1 MGGVL
6 AVGLFALIAAGACV
20 STAPAQPSAASKLD
34 TCTSSATSASM
45 TPASEGDTAC
55 PETSARPRE
64 NVAALGHVRASANLD
79 SAFLAIDG
87 DTDQYW
93 NAYHYPIQW
102 FSISFDDLYLTERIQ
117 MVVSQAPAG
126 PTTHELWLGNGSGTR
141 TLYKRFTD
149 VYTEDGQTLEVDI
162 DPPAPINEVL
172 LLTLRG
178 PSWVAWR
185 EVRVLGKPTANLPE
199 VEEEPF
205 WKLNKISGGL
215 EKPVHVTHAG
225 DGSGRIFVVEHPG
238 RIRIVKD
245 GIVADTPF
253 LDISDRVMCCG
264 EVGLVGLA
272 FPPTYA
278 DSQQFYV
285 GYTNFDG
292 ATTVSRFAA
301 TGDPDRA
308 DPDSE
313 EVLLTIGQPRDNH
326 NGGHLAFGPKDGY
339 LYIGS
344 GDGGEIGV
352 LVTTGQE
359 PDSLL
364 GKILRIDVES
374 NVKPYSIPPG
384 NPFSQSAGHRGEI
397 WALGIR
403 NPWGF
408 AFDSETGDLYIP
420 DVGETRLEEI
430 NYQPASSVG
439 AENYG
444 WSEME
449 GNRCFSSL
457 DSGCNADG
465 LTLPVAVYDHSQGCA
480 IVGGAVYRGKMN
492 AQLQGAFLY
501 ADFCSGRVWGLKRLG
516 ADSRESGQDACQSKL
531 LLQAESAVPV
541 SKIGQDEEGNLYAIG
556 YIVGA
561 IFEITEK

>member
-20 STAPAQPSAASKLD
+20 SATPAQPSAVSKSE
-34 TCTSSATSASM
+34 TCMSCATSASM

-55 PETSARPRE
+55 PETSARLRE
-64 NVAALGHVRASANLD
+64 NVAALGHVRASANLN

-87 DTDQYW
+87 DEDQFW
-93 NAYHYPIQW
+93 NANHYPMQW
-102 FSISFDDLYLTERIQ
+102 FAVSFDDLYLTERIE
-117 MVVSQAPAG
+117 MVVPQTPAG
-126 PTTHELWLGNGSGTR
+126 STTHELWLGNGSGTR

-149 VYTEDGQTLEVDI
+149 VYTEAGQTLEVAI
-162 DPPAPINEVL
+162 EPPAQINEVL
-172 LLTLRG
+172 ILTLSS

-185 EVRVLGKPTANLPE
+185 EIRVFGKPTANPPE
-199 VEEEPF
+199 VEEEPL

-225 DGSGRIFVVEHPG
+225 DGSGRVFVVEHPG

-245 GIVADTPF
+245 GTVADIPF
-253 LDISDRVMCCG
+253 LDITDRVKCCG

-278 DSQQFYV
+278 DSQKFYV

-301 TGDPDRA
+301 SSDPDIA

-313 EVLLTIGQPRDNH
+313 EVLLTVGQPRDNH

-352 LVTTGQE
+352 VVTTGQE

-374 NVKPYSIPPG
+374 NVKPYGIPPG
-384 NPFSQSAGHRGEI
+384 NPFSQTAGHRGEI

-430 NYQPASSVG
+430 NYHPASSVG

-449 GNRCFSSL
+449 GNRCFS
-457 DSGCNADG
+457 
-465 LTLPVAVYDHSQGCA
+465 
-480 IVGGAVYRGKMN
+480 
-492 AQLQGAFLY
+492 
-501 ADFCSGRVWGLKRLG
+501 
-516 ADSRESGQDACQSKL
+516 
-531 LLQAESAVPV
+531 
-541 SKIGQDEEGNLYAIG
+541 
-556 YIVGA
+556 
-561 IFEITEK
+561 